1 MAKKKT
7 SKLRLIPL
15 GGLGEIGKNMLV
27 VEYGRDIF
35 VIDAGLMFPEEE
47 MLGIDLVLPDYS
59 YLKKNKERVRAI
71 ILTHGHEDHV
81 GSLPYILKELKVP
94 LYGTRLTLGLVRGKL
109 EEYDLPDVDFRE
121 ISPKNGLQ
129 IGQFKLEFIRVCH
142 SIPDGVGLAI
152 HTPVGTIVH
161 SGDFKLDQTPID
173 GRTTQLDKFASLGE
187 RGVLALLSDS
197 TNAETPGYIPSERV
211 VGKTL
216 MDIFKQAEKRI
227 IVASFASHIHRIQ
240 QVANATF
247 RSKRKLAISGLSM
260 IKNIEIASKLGYLKI
275 PEGLLIN
282 IKEIDKYPP
291 GEVVVLST
299 GSQGEPLSA
308 LSKMASGEH
317 KRIKIIPGDTV
328 ILSAS
333 PVPGNEKSVAQ
344 TIDRFF
350 KRGANV
356 FYETISS
363 VHVSGHAAQEELKL
377 VIGLVKPKYFIP
389 IHGEYRH
396 LKHHT
401 DLAKE
406 MGIPPK
412 NILLAENGSIIEF
425 TDSSAQIKERIS
437 AGTILVDGLGVGD
450 IGDIVLRDRMLL
462 STDGIF
468 IVVVAVSADTGE
480 IVAGPDVVSR
490 GFVYVRGAGELIEEA
505 KEQVQS
511 VLEQCAKRGVTDW
524 TVLKTDVRNALRKF
538 LYDKTQRRPMIMPII
553 VEV

>member
-1 MAKKKT
+1 
-7 SKLRLIPL
+7 
-15 GGLGEIGKNMLV
+15 
-27 VEYGRDIF
+27 
-35 VIDAGLMFPEEE
+35 
-47 MLGIDLVLPDYS
+47 
-59 YLKKNKERVRAI
+59 
-71 ILTHGHEDHV
+71 V

-490 GFVYVRGAGELIEEA
+490 GFVYVREAGELIEEA

>member
-15 GGLGEIGKNMLV
+15 GGLGEVGKNMLV
-27 VEYGRDIF
+27 VEHGRDIL
-35 VIDAGLMFPEEE
+35 VIDAGFMFPEEE

-81 GSLPYILKELKVP
+81 GSLPYILKEFKVP

-109 EEYDLPDVDFRE
+109 EEYDLTDVDFRE

-216 MDIFKQAEKRI
+216 MDIFKQAKKRI

-240 QVANATF
+240 QVANVTS

-356 FYETISS
+356 FYKTISS

-425 TDSSAQIKERIS
+425 TDSSAHIKERIS
-437 AGTILVDGLGVGD
+437 VGMILVDGLGVGD

-490 GFVYVRGAGELIEEA
+490 GFIYVREAGELIEEA
-505 KEQVQS
+505 KEQVQG

>member
-15 GGLGEIGKNMLV
+15 GGLGEVGKNMLV
-27 VEYGRDIF
+27 VEHGRDIL

-81 GSLPYILKELKVP
+81 GSLPYILKEFKVP

-109 EEYDLPDVDFRE
+109 EEYDLTDVDFRE

-216 MDIFKQAEKRI
+216 MDIFKQAKKRI

-260 IKNIEIASKLGYLKI
+260 IKNMEIASKLGYLKI

-356 FYETISS
+356 FYKTISS

-437 AGTILVDGLGVGD
+437 VGMILVDGLGVGD

-490 GFVYVRGAGELIEEA
+490 GFVYVREAGELIEEA
-505 KEQVQS
+505 KEQVQG

>member
-15 GGLGEIGKNMLV
+15 GGLGEVGKNMLV
-27 VEYGRDIF
+27 VEHGRDIL

-81 GSLPYILKELKVP
+81 GSLPYILKEFTVP

-109 EEYDLPDVDFRE
+109 EEYDLTDVDFRE

-216 MDIFKQAEKRI
+216 MDIFKQAKKRI

-356 FYETISS
+356 FYKTISS

-437 AGTILVDGLGVGD
+437 VGMILVDGLGVGD

-490 GFVYVRGAGELIEEA
+490 GFIYVREAGELIEEA
-505 KEQVQS
+505 KEQVQG

>member
-1 MAKKKT
+1 MAKKRT

-27 VEYGRDIF
+27 VEYGRDTL

-59 YLKKNKERVRAI
+59 YLKKNRERVRAI

-81 GSLPYILKELKVP
+81 GSLPYILKEVKVP

-109 EEYDLPDVDFRE
+109 EEYDLTDVDLRE
-121 ISPKNGLQ
+121 ISPKNSLQ

-173 GRTTQLDKFASLGE
+173 GRATQLDKFASLGE

-197 TNAETPGYIPSERV
+197 TNAETPGYIPSERI
-211 VGKTL
+211 VGRAL
-216 MDIFKQAEKRI
+216 VDIFKQAKKRI

-240 QVANATF
+240 QVANVTF

-260 IKNIEIASKLGYLKI
+260 MNNIEIASKLGYLKI
-275 PEGLLIN
+275 PDGLLIN
-282 IKEIDKYPP
+282 IREIDKYPP
-291 GEVVVLST
+291 REVVVMST

-317 KRIKIIPGDTV
+317 KWIKIVPGDTV

-356 FYETISS
+356 FYETISP

-377 VIGLVKPKYFIP
+377 MIGLVKPKYFIP

-406 MGIPPK
+406 MGIPPE

-425 TDSSAQIKERIS
+425 TDSSAQIKERVS
-437 AGTILVDGLGVGD
+437 VGTILVDGLGVGD
-450 IGDIVLRDRMLL
+450 IGDIVLRDRLLL

-468 IVVVAVSADTGE
+468 IVIVAVSADTGE

-490 GFVYVRGAGELIEEA
+490 GFIYVREAGELIEEA
-505 KEQVQS
+505 KECVQS
-511 VLEQCAKRGVTDW
+511 ILEQCAERGVTDW
-524 TVLKTDVRNALRKF
+524 TVLKTDVRNTLRKF